1 MFSYAGIVITTTKTP
16 TAGDIPLLPTQGA
29 TPESFQILPA
39 VAACTALHRDL
50 TPRQVIPVN
59 HGHRV
64 PIILLLPVPL
74 QPRHIPAAVRAAV
87 AAVAEG
93 DNTI

>member
-1 MFSYAGIVITTTKTP
+1 M
-16 TAGDIPLLPTQGA
+16 AGDIPLLPTPGA
-29 TPESFQILPA
+29 TPGSFQILPA
-39 VAACTALHRDL
+39 VAVSTALHRGL
-50 TPRQVIPVN
+50 TPHLVIPVH
-59 HGHRV
+59 HGHRA
-64 PIILLLPVPL
+64 PDTLLLPVPL